1 MDNAHQRNGMHNT
14 IDELRAHIG
23 RLIGESEITDEIC
36 DDLRTEVEQKDRAIL
51 SLVDTIALLA
61 RKLV

>member
-1 MDNAHQRNGMHNT
+1 MHNT
-14 IDELRAHIG
+14 IEELRGMIISIQEE
-23 RLIGESEITDEIC
+23 LEITDEIC